1 MSITRR
7 GRAVGIVAALSLLA
21 GGAAVGCRTS
31 EPAGAAE
38 DSTSASERSALAA
51 AKPARTI
58 LHHGSI
64 FTADPSH
71 AWAEAVAVEGER
83 IIAVGSNASV
93 LAHKTVDTKLVDL
106 GGRTVIPGLND
117 AHVHVVVPEGHALNT
132 LAFIPGPGPTLG
144 EMENL
149 ISSAAAVAP
158 AGTWLLG
165 FVGTNVF
172 DDPTANRFALDTVSP
187 DHPVVLFAWTGHG
200 TWLNTAAMRALGIAE
215 QEPDP
220 FGGHY
225 ERVVGSSVLTGK
237 VHEYAE
243 FGIRRRLLSLLP
255 DSHLVAQYQAF
266 ARDAVR
272 FGFTSI
278 QDMAVGLTRAR
289 SMAVLRAAAL
299 PIRVRS
305 ICFALSL
312 DESCDVPGPHDDKN
326 GPLVRAMGVKWVTDG
341 TPVER
346 NAFVETPY
354 ADVPASTG
362 ELNFAPAP
370 LHQMLAEA
378 KRGPASREQRLFHS
392 VGDGA
397 IKDVLTAM
405 EQTGGSGVW
414 HDRRTRIEHGDLL
427 FPSDFARAKRLGV
440 VIVQNATHLALTP
453 VFAQRFT
460 PTVFQE
466 LEPLRSLLDQ
476 DIPLALGT
484 DGIGSVFNPFL
495 DLFLATIHP
504 TRPSEA
510 LTIEQAVTAY
520 TRGSAYA
527 EFEESRKGT
536 LSVGRVADLAVLS
549 QDIFHVPPPAIPAT
563 TSVLTMV
570 NGNVVWDAG
579 VVGAQ

>member
-1 MSITRR
+1 MSLMPRVHTL
-7 GRAVGIVAALSLLA
+7 GIVVLASLLA
-21 GGAAVGCRTS
+21 GGAAVGCRTGD
-31 EPAGAAE
+31 ARE
-38 DSTSASERSALAA
+38 DGSTSSSEQALLGASP
-51 AKPARTI
+51 PARTI
-58 LHHGSI
+58 LHHGNV
-64 FTADPSH
+64 FTAAPDH
-71 AWAEAVAVEGER
+71 AWAEAIAIEGDH
-83 IIAVGSNASV
+83 IVAVGSNASV
-93 LAHKTVDTKLVDL
+93 LAYQRPGTKVIDL

-117 AHVHVVVPEGHALNT
+117 AHVHVVVPEGQALNT
-132 LAFIPGPGPTLG
+132 LDFRPGPGPTLG
-144 EMENL
+144 EMEGL
-149 ISSAAAVAP
+149 ISSAAAAAP

-172 DDPTANRFALDTVSP
+172 DDASADRFALDTVSP
-187 DHPVVLFAWTGHG
+187 DHPVALFAWTGHG
-200 TWLNTAAMRALGIAE
+200 TWLNTAAMTALGIAE

-225 ERVVGSSVLTGK
+225 DRVAGSAVLTGK
-237 VHEYAE
+237 AHEYAE
-243 FGIRRRLLSLLP
+243 FGIRRRLLALLP

-289 SMAVLRAAAL
+289 SMAVLRAADL

-312 DESCDVPGPHDDKN
+312 GESCDVPRSHDDSDR
-326 GPLVRAMGVKWVTDG
+326 PLLRAMGVKWVTDG

-346 NAFVETPY
+346 NAFLGIPY
-354 ADVPASTG
+354 ADLPGWKG
-362 ELNFAPAP
+362 EFNFAAVP
-370 LHQMLAEA
+370 LHDMLEQAR
-378 KRGPASREQRLFHS
+378 KGPAWREQRLFHS

-397 IKDVLTAM
+397 IDDVLSAM
-405 EQTGGSGVW
+405 EGTGGPGVW

-440 VIVQNATHLALTP
+440 VIVQNPTHLALAP

-460 PTVFQE
+460 PAVFQE
-466 LEPLRSLLDQ
+466 MEPLRSLLEQ
-476 DIPLALGT
+476 HIPLALGT
-484 DGIGSVFNPFL
+484 DGIGSAFNPFL
-495 DLFLATIHP
+495 DLFLAMIHP
-504 TRPSEA
+504 THPSEA

-527 EFEESRKGT
+527 EFEEDRKGT
-536 LSVGRVADLAVLS
+536 LSVGRLADLAVLS
-549 QDIFHVPPPAIPAT
+549 QDIFHIPPPAIIGT
-563 TSVLTMV
+563 TSVLTIV

-579 VVGAQ
+579 TLGSP